1 MVLDYV
7 GRTEMASMS
16 KEVRELYFAA
26 LELLDA
32 LDEAGLKML
41 SELVLQEPELESVDR
56 LRRAVQDFQ
65 GEELAN
71 GNNDQD

>member
-32 LDEAGLKML
+32 LDEAGLKVL

-56 LRRAVQDFQ
+56 LRRAAQDFQ
-65 GEELAN
+65 GELAN